1 MKTFGEQMKIEEKLM
16 DNIALLTLHGNML
29 EPDTCELAER
39 VKELSNQNTKNI
51 VIDLHGIKRMNSAF
65 GLGVLMT
72 CYLILNRAGGELRL
86 ANLTEKEQRILEITK
101 LDHVFQIYKN
111 TEEAVKSF

>member
-1 MKTFGEQMKIEEKLM
+1 MKLFGEQMQIKEKLI
-16 DNIALLTLHGNML
+16 NGFAILTLSGNML

-39 VKELSNQNTKNI
+39 VKELSKENTKNI

-72 CYLILNRAGGELRL
+72 CYLILNRAGGQLRL

-101 LDHVFQIYKN
+101 LDHVFQIYEN
-111 TEEAVKSF
+111 TEEAINSF